1 MTASLASNPSPDVPD
16 FVLVSDLHMGQGRS
30 EDPPRYSPMEEF
42 FYDESFA
49 RLLQHLQAR
58 YGQDPDSLVLVING
72 DAFDFLTMTRIPDP
86 KVAAEYGFEVRMAE
100 RRFGLNPTPR
110 KSVYG
115 LDQIVAGHPIAIEA
129 LARFVAAGFQ
139 VEILRGNHDLE
150 LFFEP
155 VQQRLREH
163 LTRMPGGPSPKE
175 AAARVRFHQWFLLI
189 PGRLYIEHGNQYES
203 SNSIRYPLRPVL
215 STRQRRGE
223 QEDVLDYPLGSIFV
237 RYFYNSVHRINPYQ
251 PKLVS
256 FEQYLDFLRSYNLL
270 DLLRIA
276 RGHYPFFIRT
286 LRPNTTAGSTGPSR
300 EDDAQQA
307 DDFRQASQN
316 SELPELHQQLNQIK
330 VHPAS
335 ASKLALVQA
344 MTRPIFKRVA
354 WFSATAFGALY
365 VWLLIFSLIQATP
378 WLAEN
383 VFAKA
388 VLMAVLAI
396 STLAVLIWLVNYL
409 GWRLRR
415 QHDSTAEM
423 LAERADRIARLT
435 GVKLVLMG
443 HTHLVDARKVADGRA
458 TYANSG
464 TWVAV
469 DNPWE
474 RIDHDARR
482 FTLLLVQGDRVQVS
496 RWNDNAGR
504 IETVPMFDLPPAEET
519 ARGERTAW

>member
-1 MTASLASNPSPDVPD
+1 MSERPAANPGSVSPDY
-16 FVLVSDLHMGQGRS
+16 VLVSDLHLGEGRS
-30 EDPPRYSPMEEF
+30 DDPPRYSPMEEF
-42 FYDESFA
+42 FYDDQFA
-49 RLLQHLQAR
+49 RLLRHLQDR
-58 YGQDPDSLVLVING
+58 YGQDPSQLVLVING
-72 DAFDFLTMTRIPDP
+72 DAFDFLTMTRVPSAE
-86 KVAAEYGFEVRMAE
+86 VAAEYGFEVRPAE

-115 LDQIVAGHPIAIEA
+115 LDQIVAGHPTAIGA

-163 LTRMPGGPSPKE
+163 LTRLPGGPTAE
-175 AAARVRFHQWFLLI
+175 QAAAQLRFHQWFLLV

-215 STRQRRGE
+215 SARQRRGE
-223 QEDVLDYPLGSIFV
+223 KEDVLDYPLGSIFV

-256 FEQYLDFLRSYNLL
+256 FEQYLEFLRSYNLL

-276 RGHYPFFIRT
+276 RDHYPFFIRT

-300 EDDAQQA
+300 QDDAQQA
-307 DDFRQASQN
+307 DDFRQAGAA
-316 SELPELHQQLNQIK
+316 SELPELHQKINQIK

-344 MTRPIFKRVA
+344 MTRPILKRVA

-396 STLAVLIWLVNYL
+396 TTLAVLIWLVNYL
-409 GWRLRR
+409 GRRLRR
-415 QHDSTAEM
+415 QRDPTAEM
-423 LAERADRIARLT
+423 LVDRADQIARIT

-443 HTHLVDARKVADGRA
+443 HTHLVDARKVADGQA

-474 RIDHDARR
+474 RIDQDARR
-482 FTLLLVQGDRVQVS
+482 FTLLLVQADRVQVS

-504 IETVPMFDLPPAEET
+504 IEPVPMFDLPPAEET